1 MLELMEMDGF
11 LVGRPD
17 MSGPYRFGGTSGVW
31 LAVFEGRAGHDA
43 GGHDEH
49 R

>member
-1 MLELMEMDGF
+1 MLERMVRDGL

-17 MSGPYRFGGTSGVW
+17 MSGPYRFGGISGVW
-31 LAVFEGRAGHDA
+31 LPVFEGRSGHDGRA
-43 GGHDEH
+43 